1 MNKWYKTNLAKAVLI
16 FLVIILPMA
25 AVLSLSTLYNAS
37 ALDDSLISK
46 EKKNYEESTAF
57 ESMLR
62 VAASETVDYLKSK
75 SELEKNGKYDPDQK
89 IDIKSLYDS
98 GTFYNEKESSGLVYT
113 VDQLADWGS
122 EWNKNDSNEESLIVC
137 QKPDGTYYYYYM
149 NEFKDLL
156 ESKKLRVELDEET
169 TSSFLSDLEEGYYE
183 GYYDSHYSGNE
194 TVIKDENG
202 DTIYD
207 YCWTFTASKEG
218 KFAPIGYG
226 SLLDAVNHNKDL
238 NGQLSKVYEWLEN
251 AGYTMASE
259 RENYQ
264 NPSGEWTEGNTNYKY
279 LYLNAEKKLVYT
291 NNSAWSDYGKAE
303 NLLKNLEDTDIKQP
317 EHLKYIIVRNTRQNF
332 VTNIDRDLDVE
343 AWQDVVS
350 AMSLGKAD
358 AFLIAVDTTYPIQD
372 IFQETMKSYQQYR
385 PYVGICKVG
394 LVLSVLGF
402 IVCLVWLTWVAG
414 RKTTEETVVLNGFDR
429 WKSEIAAGIVVGLW
443 LGWTFLI
450 AAIWAS
456 AQRNVYYSSDY
467 TEGIYYAS
475 YFKNSEV
482 FLLVLY
488 AGGTAA
494 LFIIGYL
501 SLVRRIK
508 GKVLWKNSIL
518 RLLCIGMK
526 KVGNGIVIFW
536 KGRKKIGRT
545 LLICVGLFFLNLFG
559 VVSEGALAPFMIAAD
574 IYACYRLCRKALVED
589 KLRTGIRRIA
599 GGEVSYK
606 IPLEG
611 LKGEAKETAEA
622 VNSIGEGMN
631 VALANSM
638 KSERLKTDLITNV
651 SHDIKTPLT
660 SIINYVELL
669 KQENFEDPKIQR
681 YLEILD
687 EKSQRLK
694 TLTEDVVEA
703 SKVSSGNI
711 NLEYTNINF
720 VEMIQQTSGEFA
732 EKFEAKHLTEVMDM
746 PENPVVIRADGRRLW
761 RVLSNIY
768 NNTAKYAMPDTRV
781 YADLQ
786 VIAGS
791 AVFSLK
797 NISEQPLNISA
808 NELTERFIR
817 GDVSRSTEG
826 SGLGLSIAESLTK
839 MQGGTFGLYLDGDL
853 FKVTI
858 SFPLVL

>member
-1 MNKWYKTNLAKAVLI
+1 MNKWYKTNLAKTVLI
-16 FLVIILPMA
+16 FLVIIFPMI
-25 AVLSLSTLYNAS
+25 AVLSLATLYNAS
-37 ALDDSLISK
+37 ALDSSLISK
-46 EKKNYEESTAF
+46 GKKTYEESAAF

-62 VAASETVDYLKSK
+62 VATSETVDYLDAKRK
-75 SELEKNGKYDPDQK
+75 LEKDGKYDPNQK
-89 IDIKSLYDS
+89 IDIKSLYDN
-98 GTFYNEKESSGLVYT
+98 GTFYDEKESSGLVYT
-113 VDQLADWGS
+113 VDQLADWGD
-122 EWNKNDSNEESLIVC
+122 EWNKSGEDEEENLVVC

-149 NEFKDLL
+149 NEFKELL
-156 ESKKLRVELDEET
+156 KSKKLRVELDEDT
-169 TSSFLSDLEEGYYE
+169 TSSFLSDLEQ
-183 GYYDSHYSGNE
+183 GYYDSSYTGNE

-202 DTIYD
+202 DKVYD
-207 YCWTFTASKEG
+207 CCWTFTASKTG
-218 KFAPIGYG
+218 KFAPEGYD
-226 SLLDAVNHNKDL
+226 SLLDAVNQNKGL

-251 AGYTMASE
+251 ASYTMASN
-259 RENYQ
+259 REKYQ
-264 NPSGEWTEGNTNYKY
+264 NPSEEWSEGNTNYKY
-279 LYLNAEKKLVYT
+279 LYLNAGEKLVYT

-303 NLLKNLEDTDIKQP
+303 KLLENLEDMDEKQP
-317 EHLKYIIVRNTRQNF
+317 ENLKYIIVRNTRQNF

-343 AWQDVVS
+343 SWQGVVS
-350 AMSLGKAD
+350 AMSLGKED
-358 AFLIAVDTTYPIQD
+358 AFLVAMDTAYPIQD
-372 IFQETMKSYQQYR
+372 AFQETMKSYQQYR

-394 LVLSVLGF
+394 FVLSVLGF
-402 IVCLVWLTWVAG
+402 IVCLVWITWIAG
-414 RKTTEETVVLNGFDR
+414 RKTTEEKSIVLNGFDR
-429 WKSEIAAGIVVGLW
+429 WKTEIAAGIIIAVW
-443 LGWTFLI
+443 FGWTFLI
-450 AAIWAS
+450 AAFWAS

-467 TEGIYYAS
+467 AKGVLTYYAS
-475 YFKNSEV
+475 FFKDSEV

-494 LFIIGYL
+494 LFIFGYL

-518 RLLCIGMK
+518 RMIFIGIK
-526 KVGNGIVIFW
+526 KLGKEIIIFW
-536 KGRKKIGRT
+536 KGRKQIWRT
-545 LLICVGLFFLNLFG
+545 LLICVGFFFLN
-559 VVSEGALAPFMIAAD
+559 VVGISSGSLVPFAIAGD
-574 IYACYRLCRKALVED
+574 IYVCYRLCRKALAED

-599 GGEVSYK
+599 GGDVDYK
-606 IPLEG
+606 IPVQG
-611 LKGEAKETAEA
+611 LKGEALETAA
-622 VNSIGEGMN
+622 AINCIGEGMN
-631 VALANSM
+631 VALENSM
-638 KSERLKTDLITNV
+638 RSERLKTDLITNV

-681 YLEILD
+681 YLEILG

-711 NLEYTNINF
+711 NLEYTNINL
-720 VEMIQQTSGEFA
+720 VEIIQQTSGEFA
-732 EKFEAKHLTEVMDM
+732 EKFEARHLTEVMNM

-817 GDVSRSTEG
+817 GDISRSTEG

-858 SFPLVL
+858 SFPLI